1 MIRLRRSHRAAMVG
15 LLLIGFALGALKLNA
30 DSLWLDELYSLS
42 NMGVFDRPYN
52 LPEVIDSLTEY
63 SPNHVP
69 LYFFLG
75 AGWAR
80 FVGWSQLPMRYLS
93 LLFGILFVAWTY
105 RFAADALN
113 RSTAIAAA
121 MLMTTSGFVL
131 LYFHEIRM
139 YTLLLLLTAIH
150 AWLYWRL
157 STRDSAKRRE
167 WLLLIVSASSLLY
180 THIFSV
186 FFFASLALQHL
197 FFAKQLKH
205 WLRIVL
211 AWGIGALTFLPYLP
225 GYLQGALAERTIASL
240 RETALTAPELAS
252 GLAHIIV
259 NGVELLWLPLLVLP
273 CVALWKRC
281 SGCLKLGNRTLARML
296 NLARNPPS
304 PMLWGEEGG
313 GVRKRISP
321 TDGHFQQWNLEVARL
336 LVIWAGFILSLML
349 FNEYFPLI
357 DRLRFRFF
365 LASMP
370 FFAILC
376 AHILLTPGR
385 LRAVAFLFVPLW
397 IAGGAHIYG
406 LGDSWAYAGKT
417 TIFADI
423 PPLHKYADA
432 LQSRTRTLDTIVG
445 FSRSKFAD
453 WPLRHG
459 KSIADYYFGAIL
471 NLDHS
476 FIVAQSDDADI
487 RLSLDQHVFNYPYLL
502 LANDPAHLPALAGRA
517 IAAIEA
523 EYAACDILVDGE
535 DLVVQRYVYK
545 SLACD
550 RAYLPIHYKNGIKIV
565 DRFGVYD
572 GDRESI
578 RVVSGW
584 EVADQAQL
592 DEFNVSI
599 QLLTSD
605 WQNQRQAPDR
615 HLYDDI
621 LKWYAVELSTAGL
634 PPGDYQVVIILY
646 DRYTKAKVSG
656 ADIVSGETGTIFPIL
671 KFRIEA

>member
-1 MIRLRRSHRAAMVG
+1 MIRLRGSHRAAMVG
-15 LLLIGFALGALKLNA
+15 LLLVGFALGALKLNA

-42 NMGVFDRPYN
+42 NMGVFDRLYN

-105 RFAADALN
+105 RLAADALN
-113 RSTAIAAA
+113 RSTAILVA

-167 WLLLIVSASSLLY
+167 WLLLIVTASSLLY

-197 FFAKQLKH
+197 LFAKQLKH

-225 GYLQGALAERTIASL
+225 GYLRGALAERTIASL

-259 NGVELLWLPLLVLP
+259 NGAELLWLPLLALAIL
-273 CVALWKRC
+273 ALWKR
-281 SGCLKLGNRTLARML
+281 RDR
-296 NLARNPPS
+296 
-304 PMLWGEEGG
+304 
-313 GVRKRISP
+313 RI
-321 TDGHFQQWNLEVARL
+321 LRL
-336 LVIWAGFILSLML
+336 LVIWAGIILSLML

-376 AHILLTPGR
+376 AHFLLTTGR
-385 LRAVAFLFVPLW
+385 SRAVAFLFVPLW

-406 LGDSWAYAGKT
+406 LGDSWAYAGRT

-432 LQSRTRTLDTIVG
+432 LQSRTRSLDTIVG

-471 NLDHS
+471 NLDHTL
-476 FIVAQSDDADI
+476 IVAQEDDADV

-502 LANDPAHLPALAGRA
+502 LANDPAQLPALAGRA

-523 EYAACDILVDGE
+523 EYTACDILVDGE
-535 DLVVQRYVYK
+535 DLVARRYVYK
-545 SLACD
+545 SLDCD
-550 RAYLPIHYKNGIKIV
+550 RAYLPILYENGIRIV

-584 EVADQAQL
+584 EVADQALL
-592 DEFNVSI
+592 DKFNVSI

-605 WQNQRQAPDR
+605 WQNLRQAPDR

-634 PPGDYQVVIILY
+634 PPGDYQVVIIVY
-646 DRYTKAKVSG
+646 DRFTKAKVSG
-656 ADIVSGETGTIFPIL
+656 ADIASGETGKIFPIL
-671 KFRIEA
+671 EFRIEA

>member
-1 MIRLRRSHRAAMVG
+1 MIRPRGSHLAAMVC

-52 LPEVIDSLTEY
+52 LPEVIDSLTEF

-75 AGWAR
+75 AGWAG

-113 RSTAIAAA
+113 RSTAIMAS
-121 MLMTTSGFVL
+121 LLLTTSGFVL

-157 STRDSAKRRE
+157 STRDSAKRGE
-167 WLLLIVSASSLLY
+167 WLLLVVTASSLLY

-186 FFFASLALQHL
+186 FFFAGLALQHL
-197 FFAKQLKH
+197 IFAKQLKH

-211 AWGIGALTFLPYLP
+211 AWGISALTLLPYLP
-225 GYLQGALAERTIASL
+225 SYLRGALAERTIASL
-240 RETALTAPELAS
+240 QETALTAPELAR

-259 NGVELLWLPLLVLP
+259 NGAELLWLPLL
-273 CVALWKRC
+273 ALAILAIWKR
-281 SGCLKLGNRTLARML
+281 RDR
-296 NLARNPPS
+296 
-304 PMLWGEEGG
+304 
-313 GVRKRISP
+313 RI
-321 TDGHFQQWNLEVARL
+321 WRL
-336 LVIWAGFILSLML
+336 LVIWAGIILSLML

-370 FFAILC
+370 LFAICC
-376 AHILLTPGR
+376 AHFLLAPGQ

-406 LGDSWAYAGKT
+406 LGDSWAYAGRN

-432 LQSRTRTLDTIVG
+432 LQSRTRSLDTIVG

-471 NLDHS
+471 KLDHTI
-476 FIVAQSDDADI
+476 IVAQKDDADI
-487 RLSLDQHVFNYPYLL
+487 LLTLDQQINNYPYLL
-502 LANDPAHLPALAGRA
+502 LAYDPAHLPALAGRA

-545 SLACD
+545 SLTCN
-550 RAYLPIHYKNGIKIV
+550 RAYLPVHFENGIKII
-565 DRFGVYD
+565 DKFGAYD

-578 RVVSGW
+578 RVVTGW
-584 EVADQAQL
+584 EVAAEAQL

-599 QLLTSD
+599 QLLTTD
-605 WQNQRQAPDR
+605 WQYRRQAPDR

-634 PPGDYQVVIILY
+634 PPGDYQVVVILY
-646 DRYTKAKVSG
+646 DRLTKAKVSG
-656 ADIVSGETGTIFPIL
+656 ADLASGETGTIFPIL
-671 KFRIEA
+671 NFQD